1 MHNESAPNPEA
12 FTHRRVSMA
21 LIIDILR
28 ASREVFYFSMTLNKL
43 PNNERHSLADTLT
56 YIGGVVKDT
65 FDKLTA
71 GDLPEGNCAQ
81 LELLSQ
87 ELYHHLHPVLGTKH
101 AQSLTE
107 KLDQTHRI
115 TGLHRELTL
124 GIIDVREL
132 VLLDEA
138 ANHFSDTAKLL
149 NS

>member
-1 MHNESAPNPEA
+1 MYHELTQHTEN

-28 ASREVFYFSMTLNKL
+28 ASREVFYFSTTLNKL
-43 PNNERHSLADTLT
+43 PNKERHALADTLT

-65 FDKLTA
+65 FDMLIV
-71 GDLPEGNCAQ
+71 GDLPKGNCAQ

-87 ELYHHLHPVLGTKH
+87 ELYHHLHPVLGAIH
-101 AQSLTE
+101 ARSLTE
-107 KLDQTHRI
+107 KLGQMHRMAD
-115 TGLHRELTL
+115 LHYELTL
-124 GIIDVREL
+124 GIIDLREL

-138 ANHFSDTAKLL
+138 ANHFSDAAKLL